1 MEEIR
6 LNSYIAKCG
15 VASRRK
21 ADELIKKG
29 VVFVNDK
36 KVTDLGQKVKTS
48 DKVCVD
54 GKIIKLT
61 EEKIYIL
68 LNKPV
73 GVISS
78 SSDERDRATVM
89 DIVGDVGTK
98 LHTVGRLDY
107 DTEGLIILTNDGD
120 LTYKLTHPKYH
131 IDKTYVAKVKGT
143 LTKEDINTLKTGVI
157 IDDNYKTQPAKV
169 KILRVNKAT
178 TNVEIIIH
186 EGKNRQIRKMFS
198 KIGHEV
204 VTLKRV
210 QIGHISIGNLKVGR
224 WRDLSKSDIE
234 ELIKISHKN
243 KKNNNKN

>member
-15 VASRRK
+15 ITSRRK

-29 VVFVNDK
+29 VVFVNGK
-36 KVTDLGQKVKTS
+36 KITDLGGKVKQT

-54 GKIIKLT
+54 GKDIKLS
-61 EEKIYIL
+61 EEKVYIL

-73 GVISS
+73 GIISS
-78 SSDERDRATVM
+78 SKDEHDRATVM
-89 DIVGDVGTK
+89 DIIGDVGTK

-131 IDKTYVAKVKGT
+131 IEKTYVAKVKGI
-143 LTKEDINTLKTGVI
+143 LAKEDIKLLRTGIV
-157 IDDNYKTQPAKV
+157 IDDNYKTKPAKV
-169 KILRVNKAT
+169 KILKVNKVT
-178 TNVEIIIH
+178 TNVEITIH

-204 VTLKRV
+204 VTLRRV
-210 QIGHISIGNLKVGR
+210 KIGNISIGNLKVGR
-224 WRDLSKSDIE
+224 WRNLSKNDIE
-234 ELIKISHKN
+234 KLLKISYKF
-243 KKNNNKN
+243 NKN